1 MDKVIFLDRD
11 GTLNE
16 EVNYLH
22 RKEDLRLLPGVAQAI
37 RMWREQGYK
46 IVVVTN
52 QAGVARGYY
61 QEADVEAL
69 HEYMNNLLRQEGA
82 GIDHFFYCPHH
93 PEHGIGKYKTACRCR
108 KPDVGLFLMAEKFY
122 QVDKAHS
129 WMIGDKLIDVEAG
142 RNYGVRTVLAGT
154 GYGAGF
160 HAKLQ
165 EERENRLLELERKPE
180 RITIRQPGQQAGEA
194 VPAEPEDPASG
205 NNIQTEDYP
214 YDLYAETL
222 IDAARATLAWEN
234 HTEK

>member
-16 EVNYLH
+16 EVHYLH
-22 RKEDLRLLPGVAQAI
+22 RKEDLRLLPGVARAI
-37 RMWREQGYK
+37 GMWRKRGYK

-61 QEADVEAL
+61 QESDVKAL
-69 HEYMNNLLRQEGA
+69 HEYMNSLLGQEGA

-93 PEHGIGKYKTACRCR
+93 PEHGVGKYKTVCRCR
-108 KPDVGLFLMAEKFY
+108 KPDIGMFLMAEKFY
-122 QVDKAHS
+122 QVDKARS

-142 RNYGVRTVLAGT
+142 RNYGVKTVLVGT

-160 HAKLQ
+160 HRQLQ
-165 EERENRLLELERKPE
+165 EAEC
-180 RITIRQPGQQAGEA
+180 RIGPG
-194 VPAEPEDPASG
+194 SG
-205 NNIQTEDYP
+205 TGTEKEDYP

-222 IDAARATLAWEN
+222 IDAACATLAWE
-234 HTEK
+234 TDSEA